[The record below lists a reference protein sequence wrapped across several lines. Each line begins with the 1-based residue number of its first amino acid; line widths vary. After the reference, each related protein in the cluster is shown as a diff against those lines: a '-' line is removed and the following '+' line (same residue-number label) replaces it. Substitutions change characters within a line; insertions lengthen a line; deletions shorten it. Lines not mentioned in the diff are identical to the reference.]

1 MKKIFLIFI
10 VGISLLFTSC
20 GMSDKINVLKKA
32 VVIEKES
39 GSIKSILNHPFLGK
53 VDEIATLYIKSLSL
67 KKEDFKIKVKTLD
80 AEIYILKYKYR
91 KQEIEFTI
99 YFDDEDYLYV
109 PTYFVKATNQKL
121 MDEILEDL
129 KNEI

>member
-1 MKKIFLIFI
+1 MKRGFLIFI
-10 VGISLLFTSC
+10 IGISLLFTSC

-39 GSIKSILNHPFLGK
+39 GPIKSIFNYQFLGK
-53 VDEIATLYIKSLSL
+53 VDEIATLYIKNLGL

-80 AEIYILKYKYR
+80 TEIYILKYKY
-91 KQEIEFTI
+91 KKEKIEFTI
-99 YFDDEDYLYV
+99 YFDDEDYLYA
-109 PTYFVKATNQKL
+109 PTYFVEATNQKL

-129 KNEI
+129 KNKI